1 MFTVA
6 CFNPNYIGEARP
18 RENHVPVVEVSPAP
32 SNVPVLAN
40 IGGACT
46 AEELRIEAMDDAD
59 DDALTV
65 RFDILRTLR
74 GDPPRQ
80 SRSFLQQSP
89 PLLRTDGSYPIS
101 TDNTKLVLSRARL
114 GGVTIEDET
123 QLIELRVSDTGFDAD
138 GNGDPIARDGGGVFF
153 MSWIVAIADCP
164 VGG

>member
-65 RFDILRTLR
+65 RFDILRTLGGEPNR
-74 GDPPRQ
+74 
-80 SRSFLQQSP
+80 RSFLQQSP